1 MVGTR
6 PHAHEAVSL
15 GNALWGRGTWPGA
28 RSVGAHGAGRKG
40 SGSLGWGTQC
50 GVHRVGRK
58 GWGDLGRLSSARPHG
73 ARCSQLHNS
82 ISRGRR
88 RIRSGR
94 KETEARRAASL
105 ASGPQEDGEGPR
117 PRSQGGGS
125 RPDQPQTVAGL
136 DPGGAA
142 GRPEGAAG
150 QQGGGDVSG
159 RARTQLP
166 GRGPEGAQRAPCK
179 HSRAL
184 GAEVAGRRVSVVRA
198 CRRAHAQR
206 VPASQRPRHPH
217 LRAGTSGPSLGRLC
231 PPLSSSPPR
240 SPAALAPAVTGL
252 CPNHEVT
259 EAARLGCLPGRGGVC
274 GRSHAAVCAR
284 GPDWRQSEGPK
295 WRAPLR

>member
-28 RSVGAHGAGRKG
+28 RSVGAQGAGRKG

-82 ISRGRR
+82 IGQGRR

-94 KETEARRAASL
+94 KGTEARRAASL
-105 ASGPQEDGEGPR
+105 ASGPQEDGEGLR

-125 RPDQPQTVAGL
+125 LLDQPQTVAGL
-136 DPGGAA
+136 DPGRAA

-159 RARTQLP
+159 RAR
-166 GRGPEGAQRAPCK
+166 
-179 HSRAL
+179 S
-184 GAEVAGRRVSVVRA
+184 
-198 CRRAHAQR
+198 
-206 VPASQRPRHPH
+206 
-217 LRAGTSGPSLGRLC
+217 
-231 PPLSSSPPR
+231 
-240 SPAALAPAVTGL
+240 SPAAAPRGLSEPHANTRGLWGQKWPGGGSRWCGPASGRMRSGSPRPSGRVTRTSGL
-252 CPNHEVT
+252 GRV
-259 EAARLGCLPGRGGVC
+259 ALPWAGFA
-274 GRSHAAVCAR
+274 H
-284 GPDWRQSEGPK
+284 P
-295 WRAPLR
+295 